1 MNGLLEKLLT
11 LPELR
16 ELAAEVH
23 KTRCCA
29 AVTGLSP
36 VHRAMVAAALA
47 EETKRPLLLLCADEK
62 ECARQAA
69 DVQVLLGVEP
79 VRLPER
85 ELQLR
90 PASYSRQ
97 WENAR
102 LSALYRMVQGDAPV
116 VVATPAAM
124 VQRCLPRE
132 TLLHAAF
139 SLEVGGQY
147 DVAALCSRL
156 IAGGYT
162 RTEQVEGAGQ
172 FALRGGILDVFSP
185 GEERPLRCE
194 FFDDELDSMGE
205 FEVATQR
212 RVLNRQ
218 RAHILPAGELLPFAG
233 ETTAADAAGRMEEA
247 AGRLKKEHAAAR
259 QRLLDDAELL
269 RQGIVPPGADRYMA
283 AVYPDKTTAFDY
295 LGADCVIC
303 ANEAGRVQEAL
314 RGFLFQTRQDVTAA
328 VEGGVMAGAFGELTL
343 TEAELERTLERFA
356 LCQLE
361 SLPTSRYLLPPRL
374 LLDIG
379 AKQLAGYGGSLD
391 TAATDITHYLTA
403 GSGVLVLC
411 GGAVRCRN
419 MQEFLQR
426 RHIPAALALDGSA
439 VPQAGQVLIA
449 VGALSAGSEWPAL
462 KLAKSH

>member
-62 ECARQAA
+62 ECTRQAA

-102 LSALYRMVQGDAPV
+102 LSALYRMAQGDAPV

-233 ETTAADAAGRMEEA
+233 ETTAADAAERMEEA

-303 ANEAGRVQEAL
+303 ANEAGRVQEAV
-314 RGFLFQTRQDVTAA
+314 RGFLFRWSASPCSSWRACPPAATCCRRACCWISAPSSWRDTAA
-328 VEGGVMAGAFGELTL
+328 VWIPPPRTSPTISPPEAAYWCCAAARCGAGTCRNFCSGGIYRRRWRW
-343 TEAELERTLERFA
+343 TEAL
-356 LCQLE
+356 
-361 SLPTSRYLLPPRL
+361 SRRR
-374 LLDIG
+374 D
-379 AKQLAGYGGSLD
+379 
-391 TAATDITHYLTA
+391 
-403 GSGVLVLC
+403 
-411 GGAVRCRN
+411 RC
-419 MQEFLQR
+419 
-426 RHIPAALALDGSA
+426 
-439 VPQAGQVLIA
+439 
-449 VGALSAGSEWPAL
+449 
-462 KLAKSH
+462 

>member
-69 DVQVLLGVEP
+69 DVQVVLGVEP

-102 LSALYRMVQGDAPV
+102 LSALYRMAQGDAPV

-233 ETTAADAAGRMEEA
+233 ETTAADAAERMEEA

-343 TEAELERTLERFA
+343 TETELERTLERFA
-356 LCQLE
+356 LCQ
-361 SLPTSRYLLPPRL
+361 
-374 LLDIG
+374 IG
-379 AKQLAGYGGSLD
+379 RAS
-391 TAATDITHYLTA
+391 
-403 GSGVLVLC
+403 
-411 GGAVRCRN
+411 CR
-419 MQEFLQR
+419 ER
-426 RHIPAALALDGSA
+426 
-439 VPQAGQVLIA
+439 V
-449 VGALSAGSEWPAL
+449 
-462 KLAKSH
+462 